1 MEHLRYLKVSQPLGA
16 SGRGFIGT
24 GRHRLNSS
32 GTGRGCRGNCEINTC
47 EKNIMV
53 EQIHFDNQW
62 GEKLAGTLHVPK
74 ANEGRGVVLG
84 HCFTCS
90 RHTGIL
96 RQLAD
101 DLSREGFM
109 TLRFDF
115 SGNGQS
121 EGVFT
126 ESTYSKQI
134 SEMQTATDFLAARGA
149 GWIGVAGHSM
159 GGLISFLT
167 AARTDGIMAVCAL
180 ASRLT
185 GIRATHFLSREQRG
199 TLQRTGEVFFSSRG
213 RSLKLTGEFFSDADN
228 FNPVDLFKAFH
239 KPLLVVHGDMD
250 EIIPVE
256 EAYKVRDLSS
266 DRVDLEIVPNA
277 DHMFSREED
286 RRDISRFV
294 ASWFKEKSES

>member
-1 MEHLRYLKVSQPLGA
+1 MIK
-16 SGRGFIGT
+16 
-24 GRHRLNSS
+24 
-32 GTGRGCRGNCEINTC
+32 
-47 EKNIMV
+47 
-53 EQIHFDNQW
+53 EQIHFNNQW
-62 GEKLAGTLHVPK
+62 GEKLAGTLHIPK
-74 ANEGRGVVLG
+74 TSEGRGVVLG

-101 DLSREGFM
+101 DLSREGFIS
-109 TLRFDF
+109 LRFDF

-121 EGVFT
+121 DGVFA

-134 SEMQTATDFLAARGA
+134 SEMQTAVEFLAARGA
-149 GWIGVAGHSM
+149 DWIGVAGHSM

-167 AARTDGIMAVCAL
+167 GIRTDSIKAVCAL

-185 GIRATHFLSREQRG
+185 GIRVTHFLSREQRRS
-199 TLQRTGEVFFSSRG
+199 LKRTGEVFFNSRG
-213 RSLKLTGEFFSDADN
+213 RSLKLTGAFFADADN
-228 FNPVDLFKAFH
+228 FNPTDHLKTFH

-266 DRVDLEIVPNA
+266 KRVDLEIVPNA

-286 RRDISRFV
+286 RRDIAQIV
-294 ASWFKEKSES
+294 ARWFKEQSEA